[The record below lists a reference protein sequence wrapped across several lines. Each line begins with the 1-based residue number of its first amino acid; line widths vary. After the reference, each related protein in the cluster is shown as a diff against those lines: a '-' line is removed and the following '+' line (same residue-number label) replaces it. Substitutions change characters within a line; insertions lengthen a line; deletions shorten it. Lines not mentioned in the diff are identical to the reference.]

1 MIKPHRH
8 HPSLARTVSQAL
20 GASAGAA
27 GAAGAAVRTLAGLCA
42 LLLAACAVGPNF
54 KRPIPPVPAHWSQ
67 QTLQPQPSVPQPSHA
82 GAPAAPLAAP
92 AAPSPSLAPLST
104 VAEQPAHLEAWWN
117 AFQDRTLSS
126 LIERSLQSNL
136 DLRVAVLRTQEA
148 LVQRDINAA
157 GLWPSLAANASYDR
171 ERISESTPEGSLLT
185 VFPSFSIPGAPHISI
200 PNPYNQYQLG
210 ATASWELDLA
220 GRLRRTVEAAN
231 AAAQVSLEDQR
242 SVQVS
247 LLGEVA
253 QNYLALRGA
262 QARRAVAMEN
272 LATIGDLLDLTRQ
285 RHAAGLNTEVD
296 VRNAIA
302 QLTQTRATVPA
313 LDLQITEAIH
323 ELSVLLGSEPEAL
336 RVELD
341 RAAAIPPV
349 PPRVP
354 IGLPAELVRRRP
366 DIREAEANLHAAT
379 AQIGVAVG
387 DLFPRLTLSAQGAFQ
402 SETLGSL
409 LKWGSLFETIGP
421 ELDVPIFDRGRWKTV
436 RLNKVRAREA
446 ALSYRSTVLNA
457 LREVEDAAAA
467 YNADQQQREWL
478 ADTVTQNEIAL
489 SLARERYQSGLTD
502 FLNVLDALRSMQQNQ
517 MALLASTTAV
527 STDLVTL
534 YRTLGGGW
542 ETPSANR

>member
-1 MIKPHRH
+1 MIKPHCRH
-8 HPSLARTVSQAL
+8 PRSARAVPPAL
-20 GASAGAA
+20 RASAVSAA
-27 GAAGAAVRTLAGLCA
+27 CS

-54 KRPIPPVPAHWSQ
+54 KRPTPPVPQHWPR
-67 QTLQPQPSVPQPSHA
+67 QTLRPPPSVPRSPSSA
-82 GAPAAPLAAP
+82 RPGAPAPALAGP
-92 AAPSPSLAPLST
+92 AAPGPSLAALST
-104 VAEQPAHLEAWWN
+104 VEEQPARLEAWWSE
-117 AFQDRTLSS
+117 FKDPTLSL
-126 LIERSLQSNL
+126 LIERSLESNI
-136 DLRVAVLRTQEA
+136 DLRVAVVRTQEA
-148 LVQRDINAA
+148 LAQRDISAA
-157 GLWPSLAANASYDR
+157 GLWPSLTANASYDR

-185 VFPSFSIPGAPHISI
+185 TFPNLSVPGVPHISI

-210 ATASWELDLA
+210 ANASWELDLF

-242 SVQVS
+242 SVRVS
-247 LLGEVA
+247 LLAEVA

-262 QARRAVAMEN
+262 QARKAVALEN

-285 RHAAGLNTEVD
+285 RHAAGLNTELD

-302 QLTQTRATVPA
+302 QLTQTRATLPA

-323 ELSVLLGSEPEAL
+323 ELSVLSGSGPEAL
-336 RVELD
+336 RAELD
-341 RAAAIPPV
+341 RVAAVPPV

-379 AQIGVAVG
+379 AQIGVAIG
-387 DLFPRLTLSAQGAFQ
+387 NLFPDLSLSADGAFQ
-402 SETLGSL
+402 SESLGNL
-409 LKWGSLFETIGP
+409 LKWSSLFETIGP
-421 ELDVPIFDRGRWKTV
+421 ELDIPIFDRGRWKTV
-436 RLNKVRAREA
+436 RLDKLKAREA
-446 ALSYRSTVLNA
+446 ALAYRSTVLDA

-478 ADTVTQNEIAL
+478 AATVAQNEIAL
-489 SLARERYQSGLTD
+489 SLARERYGSGLPD
-502 FLNVLDALRSMQQNQ
+502 FLDVLDALRSLQQNQ

-534 YRTLGGGW
+534 YRNLGGGW

>member
-8 HPSLARTVSQAL
+8 HRAARRAVP
-20 GASAGAA
+20 AA
-27 GAAGAAVRTLAGLCA
+27 GI
-42 LLLAACAVGPNF
+42 LLLAGCAVGPNF
-54 KRPIPPVPAHWSQ
+54 APPKAPVPQHWSKH
-67 QTLQPQPSVPQPSHA
+67 TLQPPPAVPQPPRQDATPPVALAS
-82 GAPAAPLAAP
+82 PAAPGV
-92 AAPSPSLAPLST
+92 SLAPLST
-104 VAEQPAHLEAWWN
+104 VEEQPAQLEAWWG
-117 AFQDRTLSS
+117 AFQDPTLSA
-126 LIERSLQSNL
+126 LIERSLRSNL
-136 DLRVAVLRTQEA
+136 ELRVAVLRTQEA
-148 LVQRDINAA
+148 LAERDISAA

-185 VFPSFSIPGAPHISI
+185 TFPNLSIPGVPHISI

-210 ATASWELDLA
+210 ATASWELDLF

-242 SVQVS
+242 AVRVS

-253 QNYLALRGA
+253 QSYLALRGA
-262 QARRAVAMEN
+262 QARKAVAREN
-272 LATIGDLLDLTRQ
+272 LATIGDLLELTRQ
-285 RHAAGLNTEVD
+285 RHAAGLNTELD

-302 QLTQTRATVPA
+302 ELTQTRATLPA
-313 LDLQITEAIH
+313 FDLQVSEAIH
-323 ELSVLLGSEPEAL
+323 ELGVLTDRQPEEL
-336 RVELD
+336 RAELD
-341 RAAAIPPV
+341 RAAAVPPV

-354 IGLPAELVRRRP
+354 IGLPAELARRRP

-387 DLFPRLTLSAQGAFQ
+387 NLYPDLTLSAQGAFQ
-402 SETLGSL
+402 SESLGSL

-421 ELDVPIFDRGRWKTV
+421 ELDIPIFDRGRWKTV
-436 RLNKVRAREA
+436 HLYKLKAREA

-478 ADTVTQNEIAL
+478 TDTVRQNEIAL
-489 SLARERYQSGLTD
+489 ELARERYQSGLTD
-502 FLNVLDALRSMQQNQ
+502 FLNVLDALRSLQQNQ
-517 MALLASTTAV
+517 MAMLASTTAV

-542 ETPSANR
+542 ASPSANR